1 MAQSLDG
8 DLVMSGVPQG
18 LVLGLILFS
27 IFISDIDSGVKC
39 TLSKFADDTKLWGA
53 VNKPEGQDA
62 IQRNLNRLEQWAQ
75 VNLMRF
81 NKSKCKILHLSQ
93 GNPHYQ
99 YTRGYERIENSPAK
113 KDLGVLVDGKLD
125 MSQQCTFGA
134 QKASRILSCIKR
146 RVVSRLEE
154 VILPLSLLYTAETS
168 PGVLHSDVESL
179 VQERY

>member
-1 MAQSLDG
+1 MNL
-8 DLVMSGVPQG
+8 LK
-18 LVLGLILFS
+18 FS
-27 IFISDIDSGVKC
+27 
-39 TLSKFADDTKLWGA
+39 
-53 VNKPEGQDA
+53 
-62 IQRNLNRLEQWAQ
+62 
-75 VNLMRF
+75 
-81 NKSKCKILHLSQ
+81 KSKCKALHLDCD
-93 GNPHYQ
+93 NLCYQ
-99 YTRGYERIENSPAK
+99 YKLGDVRMENNPAK